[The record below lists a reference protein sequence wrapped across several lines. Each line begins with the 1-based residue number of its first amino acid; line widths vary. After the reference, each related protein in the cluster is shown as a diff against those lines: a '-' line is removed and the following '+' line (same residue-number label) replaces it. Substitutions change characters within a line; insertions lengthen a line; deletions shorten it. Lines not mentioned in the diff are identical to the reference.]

1 MRVRAIINPNSS
13 HGRTRAAWPRI
24 SQALEAEL
32 GPVEPVFTD
41 APLAATLRTRE
52 ALQDGVDLVIAVGG
66 DGTVNEVVNGFFAPP
81 SAADDHPL
89 RPQAELAILMSGTGG
104 DFRKTFEL
112 GADIPGQV
120 QRIARGTTHSIDVG
134 RIDYT
139 DHDGRAAA
147 RYFINIASFGLS
159 GLVSNRV
166 NRARFTKKISGRFA
180 FFWASFQS
188 VLGYHMPRVRLQV
201 DDQPAL
207 ELGVNTA
214 AVCNGRYFGGGMHM
228 APMARPD
235 DGLFDLVIMHD
246 MNTRE
251 LLRDPNAIYRGTHIQ
266 NPKVLSVQGRRIVA
280 SPLPGPPALLDV
292 DGETPGRLPATFT
305 LLPAV
310 LKFRC

>member
-13 HGRTRAAWPRI
+13 HGRTRAAWPKIAR
-24 SQALEAEL
+24 ALEAEL
-32 GPVEPVFTD
+32 GPVEAVFTD
-41 APLAATLRTRE
+41 APLSATSRTRE
-52 ALQDGVDLVIAVGG
+52 ALQAGVDLVIAVGG

-81 SAADDHPL
+81 TAEDLPL
-89 RPQAELAILMSGTGG
+89 RPQTELAILMSGTGG

-112 GADIPGQV
+112 GTDLPAQV
-120 QRIARGTTHSIDVG
+120 QRVARGNVRAIDVG

-139 DHDGRAAA
+139 DHDGRPAA

-159 GLVSNRV
+159 GLVSDRV
-166 NRARFTKKISGRFA
+166 NRARFSKRISGRFV
-180 FFWASFQS
+180 FFWASVQS
-188 VLGYHMPRVRLQV
+188 VLGYKMPRVRLVV
-201 DDQPAL
+201 DDQPPL
-207 ELGVNTA
+207 ELGVNTI

-235 DGLFDLVIMHD
+235 DGLFDVVVMHD

-266 NPKVLSVQGRRIVA
+266 DPKVLALRGRRVVA
-280 SPLPGPPALLDV
+280 SPLPGPHALLDV
-292 DGETPGRLPATFT
+292 DGETPGRLPATFN